1 VTGQKE
7 QYRSVDTGYFSLPEG
22 NVISYSTYKDLF
34 QVYSTNDVHLLSHCK
49 EFRSLE
55 SHAKAFIYK
64 RQAQVL
70 SQPSRFSVGNLQ
82 KYLRV
87 KLLEAGLDFPISN
100 SQIRKVQQQ
109 LEQFARDGFLVS
121 GTELRNSVLKAVSS
135 FNISIEGRT
144 TIQNIGIP
152 TRNRGELL
160 IHCIKALLEQTQLN
174 NRTCTLHIIYDSES
188 HTNSDRHR
196 GIVKQLCKNN
206 KSDLFWMDR
215 QHRYSLVRRI
225 AKNSETPPD
234 ITAFALLGDPRCGL
248 RTGSSRNTLLA
259 LSAGEPSL
267 QIDDDVICRML
278 PSPWKEGGI
287 ALASESECRRYEFY
301 KNNERIELDQSDRIK
316 EDFFSLHETMLG
328 KHPAELIRDEPKVNI
343 DKLGGSLLDKL
354 GKPDTRIVTSCL
366 GSWGDSGM
374 YRHWQR
380 LGLEGETFQRL
391 VSNKSFYQDYL
402 CTRKLLRTPAQTT
415 IGDSPFCMAMNIG
428 LDTSRLLPPFM
439 PVQRNQDG
447 IFGQLLYLC
456 FKQACRGYLPYA
468 IIHNPPD
475 RPTQV
480 DLTFA
485 LSVGPL
491 RTPDVLQ
498 AILWSLSQW
507 PFGDDPA
514 KNLFVVGTYLSD
526 LGQLPLSQF
535 KGKVR
540 ELCWQLI
547 RNQMNYLHRCLD
559 ERYDAPGYW
568 QADVKQVLSN
578 FKELMKQEDLC
589 IPCDLPGSA
598 TERLELFRE
607 LVGKF
612 GQVLIHW
619 PAMWEAAVNL
629 NKNSEMSKQAS
640 MFE

>member
-1 VTGQKE
+1 VTDQKE

-22 NVISYSTYKDLF
+22 NVISYSTYRDLF

-87 KLLEAGLDFPISN
+87 KLLEAGIDLPVSN

-121 GTELRNSVLKAVSS
+121 GTEHRNSVLKAISS
-135 FNISIEGRT
+135 FNSATESRT

-152 TRNRGELL
+152 TRNRGDLL

-174 NRTCTLHIIYDSES
+174 NRICTLHIIDDSES

-206 KSDLFWMDR
+206 NSDLFWTDR

-225 AKNSETPPD
+225 AKNNEAPPD
-234 ITAFALLGDPRCGL
+234 IAAFALLGDPRCDL

-267 QIDDDVICRML
+267 QIDDDVICRMI
-278 PSPWKEGGI
+278 PSPWKEDGI
-287 ALASESECRRYEFY
+287 ALASESECRQYEFY

-343 DKLGGSLLDKL
+343 DKLGGRLLDKL

-380 LGLEGETFQRL
+380 LGLEGDSFQRL
-391 VSNKSFYQDYL
+391 VRNKSLYQDYL

-456 FKQACRGYLPYA
+456 FKQACRGYSPHA
-468 IIHNPPD
+468 IVHDPPN
-475 RPTQV
+475 RAARV
-480 DLTFA
+480 DLSFA

-507 PFGDDPA
+507 PFGGDPA
-514 KNLFVVGTYLSD
+514 KNLFIVGTYLTD
-526 LGQLPLSQF
+526 LGNLPLSQF

-547 RNQMNYLHRCLD
+547 RNQMSFLHRCLD
-559 ERYDAPGYW
+559 ERFNAPGYW
-568 QADVKQVLSN
+568 QADVKHVLAN
-578 FKELMKQEDLC
+578 FHELMKQEDLC
-589 IPCDLPGSA
+589 IPCDLPGSV

-629 NKNSEMSKQAS
+629 NKNPEMSKQAS
-640 MFE
+640 MSE